1 MKQITL
7 HIPDSNYSFFMEL
20 VKSLPFVKKIE
31 AADETKKKSKLPAD
45 PKSKLMKDL
54 KEAMSEVKLHKEGK
68 IKLRTAEQLLNE
80 L

>member
-7 HIPDSNYSFFMEL
+7 LIPDSNYIFFMEL

-31 AADETKKKSKLPAD
+31 AADEIQKKSEFPAES
-45 PKSKLMKDL
+45 KSKLMKDL
-54 KEAMSEVKLHKEGK
+54 TEAMSEVKHHKQGK